1 MKVDICNKKRMTM
14 TAKITNPE
22 NSQAQTVFLRDIEYE
37 SGTGEGLTSE
47 ITKELE
53 IRHISMSKIH
63 GFGSDGASVMT
74 GLDKGV
80 SGRLNKLNP
89 YILNTDE
96 FYALHKQLMEFLL

>member
-1 MKVDICNKKRMTM
+1 MTM

-37 SGTGEGLTSE
+37 SGTGEGLTFE

-53 IRHISMSKIH
+53 IQHISMSKVL

-74 GLDKGV
+74 RLNKGV

-89 YILNTDE
+89 YILNT
-96 FYALHKQLMEFLL
+96 ALALCAAQAADGIPALKSTRNL